1 MPSPKIFFILHI
13 RFWPPPCRHWAKA
26 FIIGLSDPSV
36 HPIYQLF
43 GSTFIHLETEA
54 DSSGTQQHEPS
65 PADTKHRYPPL
76 HGASLMGFINPSGNR
91 SGFLWYV
98 IIDNCS
104 LVIFERHSP
113 TTFFHPWDIF
123 RIFNI
128 HFQDFK
134 HQIHQGML
142 WKVVHCN
149 MFCLVGSFN

>member
-54 DSSGTQQHEPS
+54 DSSGIQQHEPS

-91 SGFLWYV
+91 SGFLSCV

-104 LVIFERHSP
+104 LVISKDTLRPPSSILETSSEYL
-113 TTFFHPWDIF
+113 TFIF
-123 RIFNI
+123 KISNI
-128 HFQDFK
+128 RFIK
-134 HQIHQGML
+134 ECSKRCSL
-142 WKVVHCN
+142 SN
-149 MFCLVGSFN
+149 GSA